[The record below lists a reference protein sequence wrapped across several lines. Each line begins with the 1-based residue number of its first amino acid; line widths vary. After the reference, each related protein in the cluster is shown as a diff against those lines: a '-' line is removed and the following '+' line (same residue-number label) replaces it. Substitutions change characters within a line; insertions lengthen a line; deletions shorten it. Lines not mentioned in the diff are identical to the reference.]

1 MQWPRRNALKPRWF
15 SATLTQ
21 VALLCCAGLS
31 IVLLT
36 AWPADAM
43 TDAELGAWL
52 TSTTRLD
59 VLSHG
64 PDSSIPH
71 RFVRVRGTDVAG
83 YLVPEYVT
91 HGFVSNGQ
99 EVLVIPIAS
108 GGSMG
113 VNSALV
119 FTPYSG
125 RRRFVGYI
133 PGPQG
138 HLSISITEGSIE
150 TSSPIYLQ
158 GDANCCP
165 SRSRVTTFRLTGI
178 RLTRVSENVTA
189 AVRDK

>member
-1 MQWPRRNALKPRWF
+1 MQWPRRNALKTLWF
-15 SATLTQ
+15 ATKVMQ
-21 VALLCCAGLS
+21 VPLLCFAGLS
-31 IVLLT
+31 VVRLT
-36 AWPADAM
+36 TWPAEAM
-43 TDAELGAWL
+43 TDAELGPWL

-64 PDSSIPH
+64 PDPSIPH

-83 YLVPEYVT
+83 YLVPEYAT

-113 VNSALV
+113 VNSALI
-119 FTPYSG
+119 FTTYSG

-138 HLSISITEGSIE
+138 HLSISITEGLIE
-150 TSSPIYLQ
+150 TSSPIYLE

-165 SRSRVTTFRLTGI
+165 SRNRVATFRLTGI
-178 RLTRVSENVTA
+178 RLTKVSENVTA
-189 AVRDK
+189 AVRHK